1 MCPGYFDIPNNFNV
15 FVHYILS
22 HKAISYILTCLD
34 IRVEHKKPPHTFVMR
49 FNLYYKGN
57 WNNSEVH
64 VIAQYLQG
72 KLLYVSDF
80 FYTKCIAC
88 LKYQGMLTYT
98 LIYVFIY
105 FNWCPAR
112 WTFFSYI
119 ILNVLHI
126 KYKLVFQFT
135 DKRCKSEKNIN
146 NF

>member
-34 IRVEHKKPPHTFVMR
+34 IRVEHKKTPHTFVMR

-57 WNNSEVH
+57 WYNSEVH

-72 KLLYVSDF
+72 TLLHIF
-80 FYTKCIAC
+80 KFLYTYFKASN
-88 LKYQGMLTYT
+88 KYQGMLTYT

-126 KYKLVFQFT
+126 KYKLLFQFT
-135 DKRCKSEKNIN
+135 DKRCKSEKKY
-146 NF
+146 